1 MSKDGKILV
10 LNIATDSK
18 DTSLGFAISWL
29 NEFSKKYQEVDVI
42 TLKKGDASGL
52 NDNINIYEFN
62 KNKSKL
68 FAIYNFYKTINLL
81 TKRNNYE
88 YCFSHM
94 SAIMMLASY
103 PVLLFRKLK
112 SIFWYT
118 HAGPKNLFNKL
129 VLIKA
134 TLFASKIITA
144 SENSFPSKSKKVT
157 PIGHAIDYKTFYKKI
172 DSFSKKDF
180 AIVSRISK
188 SKNIEES
195 IEGFLK
201 SNASESSSISIIG
214 GPLTNED
221 KNYYKYLLDLY
232 KDYENVSFIGPVPHS
247 ELVNYL
253 KNVSFHI
260 NNTDKGFY
268 DKSVLETSV
277 NGIINFYKN
286 IDYDKII
293 PIKYQEALKFDGS
306 SSDLSNKISSLFT
319 LNQNEF
325 LKIIEHSQQEIS
337 NESLDSL
344 VDRITRV
351 I

>member
-1 MSKDGKILV
+1 MSKDEKILV
-10 LNIATDSK
+10 LNIATYSK
-18 DTSLGFAISWL
+18 HTSLGFAISWL
-29 NEFSKKYQEVDVI
+29 NEFSKNYLEVDVI
-42 TLKKGDASGL
+42 TLNKGDTSAL
-52 NDNINIYEFN
+52 NENINIYEIN

-68 FAIYNFYKTINLL
+68 FAVSNFYKTINLL
-81 TKRNNYE
+81 TKKNNYE

-94 SAIMMLASY
+94 SAIMMVASY
-103 PVLLFRKLK
+103 PVLLMRKLK

-129 VLIKA
+129 ILFKA

-144 SENSFPSKSKKVT
+144 SENSFPLKSKKVT
-157 PIGHAIDYKTFYKKI
+157 PIGHAIDYKIFYKKR

-195 IEGFLK
+195 IEGFLN
-201 SNASESSSISIIG
+201 SSASESSSILIIG

-221 KNYYKYLLDLY
+221 EDYYEYLLNIY
-232 KDYENVSFIGPVPHS
+232 KEHKNVSFIGPVPHS

-286 IDYDKII
+286 IDYDKNI
-293 PIKYQEALKFDGS
+293 PSKYQENLKFDGS
-306 SSDLSNKISSLFT
+306 PSDLSNKISSIFSLD
-319 LNQNEF
+319 QNEF
-325 LKIIEHSQQEIS
+325 LKIIEHSQEEIK
-337 NESLDSL
+337 NESLDTL
-344 VDRITRV
+344 LKRITRV